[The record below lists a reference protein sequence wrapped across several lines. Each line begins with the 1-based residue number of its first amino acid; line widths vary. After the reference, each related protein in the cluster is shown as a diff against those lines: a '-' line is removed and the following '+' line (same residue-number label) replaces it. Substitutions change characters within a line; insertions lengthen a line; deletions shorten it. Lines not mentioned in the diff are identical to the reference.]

1 MQLYGQSG
9 YVFCKDATRLTAQK
23 TCERNPTDF
32 TASPLAENQLDAFS
46 YFANVIR
53 GNIKLQPF
61 DLSALPNNEMLV
73 KIPEA
78 AKVSVETGRKVVWK
92 EYYQ

>member
-9 YVFCKDATRLTAQK
+9 YVFCKDATRVTAQK
-23 TCERNPTDF
+23 TGEREPTDF
-32 TASPLAENQLDAFS
+32 TASPLAENQNDAFS

-53 GNIKLQPF
+53 GKFKPQPF
-61 DLSALPNNEMLV
+61 DLSALPNNEMVV
-73 KIPEA
+73 KILEA